1 MDTSSIASPSPFAS
15 SSSPLPVELTRD
27 QARSAVAAGSG
38 GHGGPGGRGGH
49 PGGGAAN
56 AATPRNAS
64 ASDWIAVAAGALG
77 ALLAT
82 LDISITNSALPQIQG
97 QIGASGTEGTWIS
110 TGYLMSEIV
119 MIPLAAWLTRVLGL
133 RRFLML
139 NAVFFTLFS
148 MMCGASSSLAEMIVG
163 RIGQGFAGGAMIPTA
178 QMIIRT
184 RLPRHQMPVGMA
196 MFGLIV
202 LLGPLLGPVVGGWLT
217 ENANWRWCF
226 FLNLPISA
234 TIVTLLMLGLKREP
248 THLQAFF
255 KADWLGIVG
264 LTIGLSTLTVV
275 LEEGQRERWFD
286 SPLIVWLSIVSA
298 VGIAMMLV
306 AQFTAEKPIVKLSLL
321 GNRNY
326 ASVIYIVFTV
336 GAGLYGVSYLLPQF
350 LATIAGYNAQQSGN
364 IMLLSG
370 LPAFL
375 MMPFLPR
382 LISRVDIRLL
392 VILGLLCFFASCML
406 DIDLTAQSVG
416 HDFTISQLL
425 RGVGQMLAM
434 MPLNQASMAA
444 VEAQDAGDAAGLY
457 NMARNLGGSV
467 GLALLGTLIDR
478 RTDYHDA
485 MLRETITANSSLGQ
499 AHLAANAASFFAQT
513 GDSVRAQLQAT
524 AQLAAEIARQA
535 SVMTFSETFYALGI
549 ALLLCVPLALLLK
562 QPTGFGAGGH

>member
-1 MDTSSIASPSPFAS
+1 MADGNVVSAAS
-15 SSSPLPVELTRD
+15 SPVPVTLTRD
-27 QARSAVAAGSG
+27 QARSAVAAGG
-38 GHGGPGGRGGH
+38 AGGGRSGAGGTST
-49 PGGGAAN
+49 AA
-56 AATPRNAS
+56 PRNAS

-139 NAVFFTLFS
+139 NAVFFTIFS
-148 MMCGASSSLAEMIVG
+148 MMCGASSSLPEMIIG

-184 RLPRHQMPVGMA
+184 RLPRHQMAVGMA

-234 TIVTLLMLGLKREP
+234 AIVTLLMLGLKREP
-248 THLQAFF
+248 TNLQAFF

-264 LTIGLSTLTVV
+264 LAIGLSSLTVV

-286 SPLIVWLSIVSA
+286 SHLIVWLSIVA
-298 VGIAMMLV
+298 VIGIGMMLV

-321 GNRNY
+321 GNKNY

-416 HDFTISQLL
+416 HDFTLSQLL

-444 VEAQDAGDAAGLY
+444 VDAQDAGDAAGLY

-485 MLRETITANSSLGQ
+485 MLRETITANSALGQ
-499 AHLAANAASFFAQT
+499 EHLAANAAGFFAQT
-513 GDSVRAQLQAT
+513 GDMVHAQLQAT

-562 QPTGFGAGGH
+562 QPTGFSSGGH